1 LNAFDRAAFQ
11 RNFGFHSIAFEDGV
25 QPVDIVYARTAFGPD
40 DYPLASKP
48 AHPTHLPAVIGDS
61 LNCIRA
67 ADSFMT
73 SNEKKMYGLQA
84 TPAHDILSDNY
95 VKNRCSKN
103 SLISTEKME

>member
-1 LNAFDRAAFQ
+1 
-11 RNFGFHSIAFEDGV
+11 
-25 QPVDIVYARTAFGPD
+25 
-40 DYPLASKP
+40 
-48 AHPTHLPAVIGDS
+48 
-61 LNCIRA
+61 
-67 ADSFMT
+67 MT